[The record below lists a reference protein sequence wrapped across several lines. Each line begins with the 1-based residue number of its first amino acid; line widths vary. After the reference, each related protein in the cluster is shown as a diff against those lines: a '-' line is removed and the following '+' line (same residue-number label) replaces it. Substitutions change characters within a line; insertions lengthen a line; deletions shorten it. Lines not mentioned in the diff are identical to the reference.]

1 MKYTPTPESE
11 LTEQEVR
18 QGFNRLRELY
28 EDAKNRIH
36 ELKVERGKKNVEI
49 CELKHQISQLIKEN
63 ERLKRDK
70 QRNETTDFKK
80 KFLDSL

>member
-28 EDAKNRIH
+28 EDAKSRIH
-36 ELKVERGKKNVEI
+36 ELKVERGEKNVEI
-49 CELKHQISQLIKEN
+49 CELKHQISHLIKEN
-63 ERLKRDK
+63 ERLKKDK